1 MSATPQQNKLHVFL
15 KAMEEKNNNK
25 KPPNNPET
33 NKQTTEL
40 KKQRR
45 MKVNAAS
52 S

>member
-15 KAMEEKNNNK
+15 KAMEERK
-25 KPPNNPET
+25 KKQKTNNPET

>member
-15 KAMEEKNNNK
+15 KAMEEKNNK
-25 KPPNNPET
+25 KTPNNPET